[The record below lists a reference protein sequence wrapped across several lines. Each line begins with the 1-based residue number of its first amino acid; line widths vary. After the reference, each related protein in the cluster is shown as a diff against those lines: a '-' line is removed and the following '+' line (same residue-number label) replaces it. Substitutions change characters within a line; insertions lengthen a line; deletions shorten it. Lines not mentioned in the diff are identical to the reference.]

1 MSATRS
7 PTPAGSPE
15 RCSAPRAP
23 TPPSMPSSWRLRSVP
38 GGGVILTGGPGDL
51 EALAGDHPDVVIQS
65 L

>member
-1 MSATRS
+1 M
-7 PTPAGSPE
+7 PA
-15 RCSAPRAP
+15 
-23 TPPSMPSSWRLRSVP
+23 SWRLRSVP